1 MLRAIANSMA
11 ACNTQQ
17 IKLDTIA
24 SNIANVNTRGY
35 KKNKVIFTSLV
46 HQQIIKEQNPV
57 IPDKADN
64 IYDGTG
70 VKVAV
75 VDKVFTTGPLK
86 ETGHPLDLAIN
97 GPGFFGVALPDGNMA
112 YTRAGNLQ
120 LDKEGNLVTG
130 SGYLVAPGIKL
141 PENYQQI
148 MINQD
153 GKVKFNDA
161 TGTPHEA
168 GQLELYDFT
177 APAALQR
184 VEDNLF
190 LYTSAAG
197 KIRTGKP
204 GESGFSTLKQGF
216 YEVANVDL
224 VEEMSLLIEALR
236 AYQLNTQA
244 IRTSNE
250 MWGLANNLRK

>member
-1 MLRAIANSMA
+1 MLRAIANSMV
-11 ACNTQQ
+11 ACNAQQ
-17 IKLDTIA
+17 TKLDAIA
-24 SNIANVNTRGY
+24 GNIANLNTIGY

-46 HQQIIKEQNPV
+46 YQQIVKEQNPV
-57 IPDKADN
+57 LPDKADN

-75 VDKVFTTGPLK
+75 VDKVFTIGPLK
-86 ETGHPLDLAIN
+86 ETGHPLDLAIE
-97 GPGFFGVALPDGNMA
+97 GPGFFGVILPNGNMA
-112 YTRAGNLQ
+112 YTRAGSLQ
-120 LDKEGNLVTG
+120 LDKEGNLITS
-130 SGYLVAPGIKL
+130 SGCLVAPGIKL
-141 PENYQQI
+141 PDNYQQI
-148 MINQD
+148 TINQK
-153 GKVKFNDA
+153 GKVEFSDA
-161 TGTPHEA
+161 AGIPQEA
-168 GQLELYDFT
+168 GELELYNFT
-177 APAALQR
+177 APTTLQR

-197 KIRTGKP
+197 KIKTGKP
-204 GESGFSTLKQGF
+204 GESGFGTLKQGF

>member
-1 MLRAIANSMA
+1 MLRAIANSMV
-11 ACNTQQ
+11 ACNAQQ

-24 SNIANVNTRGY
+24 SNIANVNTMGY

-46 HQQIIKEQNPV
+46 YQQIVNEQNPV
-57 IPDKADN
+57 LPDKADN

-75 VDKVFTTGPLK
+75 VDKVFTIGPLM

-97 GPGFFGVALPDGNMA
+97 GPGFFGVTLPDGNMA

-120 LDKEGNLVTG
+120 LDKEGNLVTCG
-130 SGYLVAPGIKL
+130 GYIVAPEIKL
-141 PENYQQI
+141 PENYRQI
-148 MINQD
+148 MINQK
-153 GKVKFNDA
+153 GKVEFSDA
-161 TGTPHEA
+161 AGIPQEA
-168 GQLELYDFT
+168 GELELYNFT
-177 APAALQR
+177 APAALQK
-184 VEDNLF
+184 VEDNLY
-190 LYTSAAG
+190 LYTPAAG
-197 KIRTGKP
+197 KIKTGKP
-204 GESGFSTLKQGF
+204 GESGFGTLKQGF

-224 VEEMSLLIEALR
+224 IEEMSLLIEALR

-250 MWGLANNLRK
+250 MWGLSNNLRK

>member
-1 MLRAIANSMA
+1 MLRAIANSTVG
-11 ACNTQQ
+11 CNAQQ

-24 SNIANVNTRGY
+24 GNMANVNTVSY

-46 HQQIIKEQNPV
+46 YQQIVKEQNPV
-57 IPDKADN
+57 LPGKVEN
-64 IYDGTG
+64 IFDGSG

-75 VDKVFTTGPLK
+75 IDKVFTMGPLK

-97 GPGFFGVALPDGNMA
+97 GSGFFGVALPDGNTA
-112 YTRAGNLQ
+112 YTRSGSLR
-120 LDKEGNLVTG
+120 LDKEGNLIIS

-148 MINQD
+148 MINQG
-153 GKVKFNDA
+153 GKVEVNDA
-161 TGTPHEA
+161 TSAPHEI

-190 LYTSAAG
+190 LYTPAAG
-197 KIRTGKP
+197 EIKTGKP
-204 GESGFSTLKQGF
+204 GESGFGTLKQGF
-216 YEVANVDL
+216 YEIANVDL

>member
-1 MLRAIANSMA
+1 MV
-11 ACNTQQ
+11 ACNAQQ
-17 IKLDTIA
+17 IKLDTTA
-24 SNIANVNTRGY
+24 SNIANVNTMGY
-35 KKNKVIFTSLV
+35 KKNKVIFSSLV
-46 HQQIIKEQNPV
+46 YQQIVKEQNPV
-57 IPDKADN
+57 LPDKADN

-75 VDKVFTTGPLK
+75 VDKVFTMGPLK
-86 ETGHPLDLAIN
+86 ETGHPLDLAIE
-97 GPGFFGVALPDGNMA
+97 GPGFFGVILPNGNTA
-112 YTRAGNLQ
+112 YTRAGSLQ
-120 LDKEGNLVTG
+120 LDKEGSLITS

-161 TGTPHEA
+161 TGIPHEI

-177 APAALQR
+177 APATLQR

-190 LYTSAAG
+190 LYTPAAG
-197 KIRTGKP
+197 KIKTGKP
-204 GESGFSTLKQGF
+204 GESGFGTLKQGF
-216 YEVANVDL
+216 CEVANVDL

-244 IRTSNE
+244 IRTSDE
-250 MWGLANNLRK
+250 MWRLANNLRKI